1 MQKMLT
7 KNTLFT
13 ILDSEERE
21 MDKTYK
27 DSILMGLTVIEAKID
42 NKEAHKRIK
51 YIKLKY
57 NTR

>member
-27 DSILMGLTVIEAKID
+27 DSILMGLTVIVAKID
-42 NKEAHKRIK
+42 NKEIS
-51 YIKLKY
+51 
-57 NTR
+57 T